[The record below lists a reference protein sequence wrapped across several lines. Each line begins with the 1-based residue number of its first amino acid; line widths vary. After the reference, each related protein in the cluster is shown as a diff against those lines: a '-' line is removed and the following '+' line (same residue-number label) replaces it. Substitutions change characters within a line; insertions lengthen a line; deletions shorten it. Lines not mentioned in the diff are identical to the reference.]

1 MSALEYFPIRT
12 AVLTKKYCKFP
23 LSDSFTSYPRCAGTA
38 VPMMPTPSISIFA
51 HFIGSVT
58 LAKPKIKILYSARMG
73 ILTSIAE
80 VVTLFVGIELQSG
93 ESNLGEHLADVSHL
107 LG

>member
-1 MSALEYFPIRT
+1 MSVLKYFPIRT
-12 AVLTKKYCKFP
+12 AVLIEKYCKFA
-23 LSDSFTSYPRCAGTA
+23 LSDSFTGYLRCIGTA
-38 VPMMPTPSISIFA
+38 VPMMPTPCFSIFA

-93 ESNLGEHLADVSHL
+93 ESYLGEHLADVSHL